1 MDALLAKLGSQAL
14 NYAIRSGIALTS
26 SFAIQQC
33 SRLLE
38 TVDDK
43 GIRSELKPLQKQLD
57 GKIKVWRLS
66 YPIAPTRC
74 APD

>member
-57 GKIKVWRLS
+57 SKIKVWRLS
-66 YPIAPTRC
+66 YPIPPTHC